1 MIYYFLAKIGQE
13 KGEKMKKT
21 LVKKIVER
29 NNICLYDTKE
39 GGTNEQCFGCGKNK
53 CCK

>member
-1 MIYYFLAKIGQE
+1 
-13 KGEKMKKT
+13 MKKI
-21 LVKKIVER
+21 LIKKSSVKKNVQ
-29 NNICLYDTKE
+29 LYDTKE